1 MTSLGECLREPP
13 APAERPAAPPRP
25 AVLATPAQRPAS
37 LHHEQIHTLVQNLFF
52 GYASAPVRNVGF
64 APADAD
70 TRTSTLC
77 LDVARLLAAVGQY
90 DVGLFDTGLTA
101 PSLPET
107 LRITPPIRA
116 AEPWPLARRLWLV
129 PRQCWLPES
138 ALQEPTDQNF
148 DRLRELTTDF
158 DFSILHC
165 APLSWL
171 TARVARACDGL
182 VLVLT
187 ANKTRRIVAAQLK
200 DRIGK
205 LHVPLLGSV
214 LVERRFPVP
223 EGLYRS
229 L

>member
-13 APAERPAAPPRP
+13 AAAERPAATVRAEVLSP
-25 AVLATPAQRPAS
+25 APRPAS
-37 LHHEQIHTLVQNLFF
+37 LHQEQIHTLVQNLFF

-64 APADAD
+64 APADPPTQA
-70 TRTSTLC
+70 SALC
-77 LDVARLLAAVGQY
+77 FEAARVLAAAGQY
-90 DVGLFDTGLTA
+90 DVGLFDATSTKA
-101 PSLPET
+101 SLPEA
-107 LRITPPIRA
+107 LQIAPPA
-116 AEPWPLARRLWLV
+116 NVDEPWPLARRLWLI
-129 PRQCWLPES
+129 PRQSWLPES
-138 ALQEPTDQNF
+138 ALHEPADQNF
-148 DRLRELTTDF
+148 ERLRELMADF

-165 APLSWL
+165 APFSWL
-171 TARVARACDGL
+171 TARVARVCDGL

-187 ANKTRRIVAAQLK
+187 ANKTRRIIAAQLK

-214 LVERRFPVP
+214 LIERRFPVP